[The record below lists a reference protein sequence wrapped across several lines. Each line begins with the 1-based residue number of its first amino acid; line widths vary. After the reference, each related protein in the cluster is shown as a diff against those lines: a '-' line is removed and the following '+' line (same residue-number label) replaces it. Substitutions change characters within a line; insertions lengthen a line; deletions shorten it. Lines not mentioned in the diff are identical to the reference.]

1 MGGNAARPNVANAGC
16 KPGKDTEQGQ
26 NHIAKCKKEG
36 R

>member
-1 MGGNAARPNVANAGC
+1 MGGNAARPNVANSPLQA
-16 KPGKDTEQGQ
+16 GKDTEQGQ